1 MNIKKTIIFTGLSL
15 LLSSTFNSACSS
27 HTVEESN
34 GCGAGGGASSSASSA
49 GKTPG
54 DAHLKPSSAVIT
66 DVHKELKH
74 TLLLRAVK
82 EGNVEMMGTLLANGV
97 SIIDMPRNLWA
108 ELLLTENPS
117 ILIRLVDRES
127 DLHPLGES
135 AFGMTSDSICL
146 IIDIMPNE
154 SQRLEYLK
162 KLRACGFLLSIDL
175 FKEEKVRVAYIAQH
189 KNIETP
195 EDERITGK
203 GDVPDKIW
211 LLSEEEKQALLLQKW
226 HVYKN
231 EEVQNSAK
239 ELSQLGVLDFF
250 EKFGVEFSDY
260 TAPLKVRKDLG
271 IDLK

>member
-1 MNIKKTIIFTGLSL
+1 
-15 LLSSTFNSACSS
+15 
-27 HTVEESN
+27 
-34 GCGAGGGASSSASSA
+34 
-49 GKTPG
+49 
-54 DAHLKPSSAVIT
+54 
-66 DVHKELKH
+66 
-74 TLLLRAVK
+74 
-82 EGNVEMMGTLLANGV
+82 MMGTLLANGV

-127 DLHPLGES
+127 DLHRLGEY
-135 AFGMTSDSICL
+135 AFGKTSDFMCYIIGETTEESI
-146 IIDIMPNE
+146 
-154 SQRLEYLK
+154 RLEYLK

-226 HVYKN
+226 HVCKN

-271 IDLK
+271 IDLKQEPQP